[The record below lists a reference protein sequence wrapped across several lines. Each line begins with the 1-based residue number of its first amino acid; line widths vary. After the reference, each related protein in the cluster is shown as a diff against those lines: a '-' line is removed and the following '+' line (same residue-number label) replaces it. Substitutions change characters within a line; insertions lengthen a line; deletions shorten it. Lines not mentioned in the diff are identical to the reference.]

1 MTATTFA
8 ARVIEFYRQLRP
20 PRLDGLGVQAL
31 LPYRVPQAR
40 ACTDL
45 FYGKYFKDTSPRVFL
60 IGINPGRFGAGTT
73 GVPFTDPV
81 SLEKIGIP
89 NPFPKRR
96 ELSAVFIESLIEQWG
111 GPEKFYRTFFIT
123 AASPVGFT
131 KNGKNY
137 NYYDDRKL
145 LTAVRPF
152 IVKTMRAQL
161 EFGARRD
168 VALVLGTGANYEF
181 LNRLNEEEGF
191 FEKLLVVEHPRF
203 IMQYRRKRVDEFLH
217 KYESLLQS
225 TVPGSRTRG

>member
-1 MTATTFA
+1 
-8 ARVIEFYRQLRP
+8 
-20 PRLDGLGVQAL
+20 
-31 LPYRVPQAR
+31 
-40 ACTDL
+40 
-45 FYGKYFKDTSPRVFL
+45 
-60 IGINPGRFGAGTT
+60 
-73 GVPFTDPV
+73 
-81 SLEKIGIP
+81 
-89 NPFPKRR
+89 
-96 ELSAVFIESLIEQWG
+96 VFIESLIEQWG

-145 LTAVRPF
+145 LAAVRPF

-181 LNRLNEEEGF
+181 LSRLNEEEAF

-203 IMQYRRKRVDEFLH
+203 IMQYRRRRVDEFLA
-217 KYESLLQS
+217 KYESLLLS
-225 TVPGSRTRG
+225 TIPSSRTRG

>member
-31 LPYRVPQAR
+31 LPYRVLQAR

-111 GPEKFYRTFFIT
+111 GPEKFYQTFFIT

-145 LTAVRPF
+145 LTAGATIHREDNARAARVR
-152 IVKTMRAQL
+152 RSARC
-161 EFGARRD
+161 GA
-168 VALVLGTGANYEF
+168 GTGDWRE
-181 LNRLNEEEGF
+181 LRVPEP
-191 FEKLLVVEHPRF
+191 VERGGGLFREAPR
-203 IMQYRRKRVDEFLH
+203 RRTPAVH
-217 KYESLLQS
+217 HA
-225 TVPGSRTRG
+225 VPAKAGR